1 MNNDQTNAY
10 LRTLLT
16 FLGTSVGTY
25 LVSHGYLDASQFS
38 TASGALA
45 ALAGALAT
53 LGPIALSLY
62 KTYQANTAK
71 AKLTSVAAM
80 PEVVKVDMV
89 PSAQPL
95 ADSVP
100 SSKVAVPAAKIGALL
115 LACVLGS
122 LFLGAPRAEA
132 ATAKIPA
139 RTVIANPLDPLGLL
153 SKISSDIQPFIT
165 FFQTWTQD
173 DLAAAVTLSTSI
185 PSMPDPI
192 GQACWQTFGSI
203 GALVQAHPLP
213 VTLKLAS
220 DIEALR
226 LLRSGVK
233 AVCGK
238 PECNQVF
245 ADLANMANAINPMVP
260 IPTLMS
266 FCAKVP

>member
-1 MNNDQTNAY
+1 MQIDPKVALWIKIIMAVLTAITTGGLSLAGMVSPSTATQIIAY
-10 LRTLLT
+10 AASLLT
-16 FLGTSVGTY
+16 ILSIVMTAFS
-25 LVSHGYLDASQFS
+25 SSQP
-38 TASGALA
+38 GPLA
-45 ALAGALAT
+45 PPDSPAVKAAT
-53 LGPIALSLY
+53 
-62 KTYQANTAK
+62 
-71 AKLTSVAAM
+71 V
-80 PEVVKVDMV
+80 
-89 PSAQPL
+89 
-95 ADSVP
+95 ADSVA
-100 SSKVAVPAAKIGALL
+100 KVSAFL

-122 LFLGAPRAEA
+122 LLLGAPRAEA

-139 RTVIANPLDPLGLL
+139 RTGIANPLDPLGLL

-245 ADLANMANAINPMVP
+245 ADLANMANAINPLAP

-266 FCAKVP
+266 FCAKIP